1 MSELIFQH
9 HSSSFTAPKP
19 KVNPLRYSAYE
30 KCDSGVMPQKRYI
43 FFHVLNLESDNLFNK
58 MLLTNNC

>member
-9 HSSSFTAPKP
+9 HSSSFTAPK
-19 KVNPLRYSAYE
+19 VNPLRYSAYE
-30 KCDSGVMPQKRYI
+30 KCESGVMPQKRYI